1 MPSYTL
7 KSPVVLKDGRQFA
20 VLRMDGAPL
29 AGVAMHETVLASTG
43 SSTAALVAMLAVEC
57 GWPQEAVGRIN
68 AAEME
73 AIVEALDPFAFA
85 RQPGED
91 GEPSPQTAR
100 TS

>member
-7 KSPVVLKDGRQFA
+7 KSPIVLKDNRQFA
-20 VLRMDGAPL
+20 VLTMEGATL
-29 AGVAMHETVLASTG
+29 AGVAMHESVLASTG

-57 GWPQEAVGRIN
+57 GWPQEAVGRIA

-73 AIVEALDPFAFA
+73 AVIEALDPFAFA
-85 RQPGED
+85 RQPGES
-91 GEPSPQTAR
+91 GEPSPQTSP